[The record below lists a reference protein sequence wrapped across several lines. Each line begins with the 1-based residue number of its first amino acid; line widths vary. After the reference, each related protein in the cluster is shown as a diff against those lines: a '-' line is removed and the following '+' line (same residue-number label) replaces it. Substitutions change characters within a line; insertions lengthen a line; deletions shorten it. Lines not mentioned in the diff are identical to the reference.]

1 MCNSWYADDNGKIKI
16 NQLHD
21 KKMMLTDFL
30 LWGWMLQ
37 LFLFHAG
44 ELLQVLLAQNLIAI
58 IRVKE
63 HFDVLGFIKNVD

>member
-16 NQLHD
+16 NQLQD
-21 KKMMLTDFL
+21 KKKKLTDFFCGVECNNFFFSKL
-30 LWGWMLQ
+30 
-37 LFLFHAG
+37 G

-63 HFDVLGFIKNVD
+63 YFHV

>member
-1 MCNSWYADDNGKIKI
+1 MRNSWYADDNGKIKI

-21 KKMMLTDFL
+21 KKIMLTDFVS
-30 LWGWMLQ
+30 WGCVQQ
-37 LFLFHAG
+37 LSFFHVG

-63 HFDVLGFIKNVD
+63 YFDVVEFIKNVD